1 MSKKKKSI
9 NTVYI
14 GYDPREHA
22 AYEVLKFSIERISM
36 EPVRVL
42 PIKKPIVERM
52 GLYNRKHEILH
63 GQPYDIIDGR
73 PFSTDFSFTDPV
85 RK

>member
-52 GLYNRKHEILH
+52 GLYNRWQTFLN
-63 GQPYDIIDGR
+63 
-73 PFSTDFSFTDPV
+73 
-85 RK
+85 